1 MLSALMSSLS
11 STFNSGSTLFTMDIY
26 RRFRP
31 NAGSTELVF
40 IGRLA
45 ILMLVGLA
53 ILWIPIL
60 ETQSNARLFDYI
72 QSVTFNI
79 TSDRKSAG
87 SILEVSAFRKQ
98 NMKLKYF
105 KQIRVSNF
113 LCPPI
118 AVVFVMAIFWDRT
131 TEPGAFWG
139 LAIGLTMGIIRMILE
154 FSLPG
159 VGCGSADPRP
169 YFLSR

>member
-79 TSDRKSAG
+79 RL
-87 SILEVSAFRKQ
+87 IVRAFRKQ

-105 KQIRVSNF
+105 KQIKVSNF

-154 FSLPG
+154 LSLPG

>member
-1 MLSALMSSLS
+1 
-11 STFNSGSTLFTMDIY
+11 MDIY

-79 TSDRKSAG
+79 SSDRKSTG
-87 SILEVSAFRKQ
+87 SLPEVRAFRVR
-98 NMKLKYF
+98 NMKLKMF
-105 KQIRVSNF
+105 
-113 LCPPI
+113 
-118 AVVFVMAIFWDRT
+118 
-131 TEPGAFWG
+131 
-139 LAIGLTMGIIRMILE
+139 
-154 FSLPG
+154 
-159 VGCGSADPRP
+159 
-169 YFLSR
+169 